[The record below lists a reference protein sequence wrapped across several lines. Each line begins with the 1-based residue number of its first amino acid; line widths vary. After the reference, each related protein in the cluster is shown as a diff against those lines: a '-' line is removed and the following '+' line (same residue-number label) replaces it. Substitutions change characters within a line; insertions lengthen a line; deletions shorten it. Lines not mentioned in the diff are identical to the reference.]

1 MSHMI
6 GHIDA
11 DCFYVSCER
20 IRYPSLKGKPVG
32 VLGNQG
38 ACVIAKSYEAK
49 DRGVKTGVPIW
60 EAVKIC
66 PEMIFIKRDFRWYE
80 VISHQILHVTK
91 RFSERVEYYSIDEM
105 FFDARRVGNVD
116 ALRQMQDTYQRELGI
131 PVTIGVAP
139 TKMLAKLV
147 SDTSKPHGCGVKR
160 DKAEIEQLLNSLSIR
175 EITGIANRRA
185 QTLEACGIR
194 TCLDFCRTDPAFIR
208 RKLTVVGEKLWTE
221 LNGSPA
227 FPLHEERPLHK
238 CISRGGSIWKATA
251 DPTII
256 WAWIVRNLE
265 RLVVELDHYR
275 LATRRLAIV
284 MEQQMDAGWAD
295 SVTFPVETAI
305 FEELLEGAK
314 VIFDRHELRIPIVR
328 MHLLANQLFRR
339 SLRQRSLF
347 SHEDPRRKRVAD
359 AKRAINEKIERFTL
373 RSGATLPL
381 EEIHKDETNEFDI
394 CDIRGKMCF

>member
-1 MSHMI
+1 MI

-20 IRYPSLKGKPVG
+20 IRYPSLNGKPVG

-49 DRGVKTGVPIW
+49 ARGIKTGVPIW
-60 EAVKIC
+60 EAVAIC
-66 PEMIFIKRDFRWYE
+66 PEMVFVKRDFRWYE
-80 VISHQILHVTK
+80 VISHEILNLTK

-105 FFDARRVGNVD
+105 FFDARRIRD
-116 ALRQMQDTYQRELGI
+116 IDTLRQMQETYQRELGV
-131 PVTIGVAP
+131 PMTIGVAP

-147 SDTSKPHGCGVKR
+147 SDTSKPCGCGWKR
-160 DKAEIEQLLNSLSIR
+160 SKSEIEELLGSLSVQ
-175 EITGIANRRA
+175 EITGIAQRRA
-185 QTLEACGIR
+185 RTLESCGIH
-194 TCLDFCRTDPAFIR
+194 TCLDFSRADPGFIR
-208 RKLTVVGEKLWTE
+208 RKLTVGGEKLWTE

-227 FPLHEERPLHK
+227 FPLQEERPLHK

-275 LATRRLAIV
+275 LTTRRLVIV
-284 MEQQMDAGWAD
+284 MQQQMDAGWSD
-295 SVTFPVETAI
+295 SVTFPVETAS
-305 FEELLEGAK
+305 FEELLAGAK
-314 VIFDRHELRIPIVR
+314 VIFDRNKFRIPVVK
-328 MHLLANQLFRR
+328 MHLLANQLYRR
-339 SLRQRSLF
+339 TLRQRSLF
-347 SHEDPRRKRVAD
+347 SNEDPRHLRIAA